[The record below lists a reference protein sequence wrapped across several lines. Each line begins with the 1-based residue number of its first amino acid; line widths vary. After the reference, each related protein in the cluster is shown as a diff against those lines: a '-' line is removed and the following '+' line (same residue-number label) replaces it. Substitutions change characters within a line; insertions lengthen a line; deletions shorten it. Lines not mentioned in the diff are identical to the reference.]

1 MGAEKMTF
9 EDLKLNKQLL
19 SAIDELGY
27 TRPSAIQQKVIPQ
40 LLGGQDVIG
49 IAPTGTG
56 KTAAFVLPILMKLK
70 YAQGDAVRT
79 LILAPSKELALQI
92 TEDVE
97 QLAKNTDLRFACIY
111 GGVGP
116 KAQIERIAE
125 GLDILV
131 ATPGRFMDLY
141 LRGSVNLRSLK
152 FMVLDE
158 ADKLMDMGFM
168 PQLRQVL
175 EVVPRKRQNLLFS
188 ATFSPR
194 VEELST
200 EFLENPLKI
209 EIEPQAT
216 TVDTIEQRYI
226 LVPNTPTKLNLLK
239 HLLNQDEYARVMIF
253 VNTKTIADSVFKFLD
268 RKLEKVVHVIHS
280 NKGQNSRINS
290 VKEFEAGNVQVLVT
304 TDVSARGID
313 IDDVTHVFNF
323 EAPKVYVDYV
333 HRVGRTGRAEKEGIA
348 ITLVNDAE
356 LLHLKKVEELIRMEI
371 TPMAMPEEVEIEKT
385 KKGEEIEINRQ
396 IDKVKRKEDPDFK
409 GAFHEK
415 KFKNRFA
422 GVGSKKP
429 KKVKKKGDSRDGKTS
444 IKKQAKRDNKRRR

>member
-1 MGAEKMTF
+1 MGTEKMTF

-19 SAIDELGY
+19 SAIDEIGY

-70 YAQGDAVRT
+70 YAQGDSIRT

-92 TEDVE
+92 ADDIAD
-97 QLAKNTDLRFACIY
+97 LAKNTDLRHACIY

-116 KAQIERIAE
+116 KAQIETISA

-141 LRGSVNLRSLK
+141 LRGSINLRNLK

-175 EVVPRKRQNLLFS
+175 EVIPRKRQNLLFS
-188 ATFSPR
+188 ATFSSR

-200 EFLENPLKI
+200 EFLEYPLKI

-216 TVDTIEQRYI
+216 TVDTIDQRYI

-239 HLLNQDEYARVMIF
+239 YILTLEEYGRVMIF
-253 VNTKTIADSVFKFLD
+253 ANTKTIADGIFKFLD
-268 RKLEKVVHVIHS
+268 RKLKTTVHVIHS

-290 VKEFEAGNVQVLVT
+290 VKEFEAGNVHVLVT

-313 IDDVTHVFNF
+313 IDDVTHVINF
-323 EAPKVYVDYV
+323 ETPKVYVDYV
-333 HRVGRTGRAEKEGIA
+333 HRIGRTGRAEKEGIA
-348 ITLVNDAE
+348 ITLVNNAE

-371 TPMAMPEEVEIEKT
+371 SPMSIPEEVEIEQT

-396 IDKVKRKEDPDFK
+396 IDKVKRKEDPNFK

-422 GVGSKKP
+422 GVGKKKP
-429 KKVKKKGDSRDGKTS
+429 KTKKKTNSREGKTS
-444 IKKQAKRDNKRRR
+444 IKKQAQRDNKRR

>member
-1 MGAEKMTF
+1 MAAEKISF

-70 YAQGDAVRT
+70 YAQGDAIRT

-92 TEDVE
+92 TADVQE
-97 QLAKNTDLRFACIY
+97 LAKYTDLRFACIY
-111 GGVGP
+111 GGVGA
-116 KAQIERIAE
+116 KAQIEKIAA
-125 GLDILV
+125 GLDLLV

-141 LRGSVNLRSLK
+141 LRGSINLRNLK

-175 EVVPRKRQNLLFS
+175 EVIPRKRQNLLFS

-200 EFLENPLKI
+200 EFLEYPLKI
-209 EIEPQAT
+209 EVEPQAT
-216 TVDTIEQRYI
+216 TVDTIEQQYI
-226 LVPNTPTKLNLLK
+226 KVPNTQTKLNLLR
-239 HLLNQDEYARVMIF
+239 HLLSLDEYSRVMVF
-253 VNTKTIADSVFKFLD
+253 VNTKTVADAIWKFLD
-268 RKLEKVVHVIHS
+268 RKLKTEVHVIHS
-280 NKGQNSRINS
+280 NKGQNTRINS
-290 VKEFEAGNVQVLVT
+290 VKEFEEGNVRVLVT

-313 IDDVTHVFNF
+313 IDDVTHVINF

-333 HRVGRTGRAEKEGIA
+333 HRIGRTGRAEKKGVA
-348 ITLVNDAE
+348 ITLVNPAE

-371 TPMAMPEEVEIEKT
+371 TEHPIPEEVEIEKT
-385 KKGEEIEINRQ
+385 KKGEEIDINRQ
-396 IDKVKRKEDPDFK
+396 IDKVKRKEDPNFK

-415 KFKNRFA
+415 KFKNRFVA
-422 GVGSKKP
+422 GGQKKKP
-429 KKVKKKGDSRDGKTS
+429 KKTNSREGKTS
-444 IKKQAKRDNKRRR
+444 VKKQNRRNNKKR